1 MVENVKRLVRDL
13 YSELLARL
21 VLLINRSIEPP
32 PGQARHSFS
41 ILLLDSPGFQNPNLT
56 KESASL
62 LDLTYNYLQ
71 ERLQQ
76 FFFNS
81 LLETLGEKEKGLVKV
96 LTELSYLISQP
107 LTS

>member
-1 MVENVKRLVRDL
+1 MLENVKRLVQNL
-13 YSELLARL
+13 YSDLLARL
-21 VLLINRSIEPP
+21 VLLINRSIQPRAQV
-32 PGQARHSFS
+32 QAKPSFS

-56 KESASL
+56 NHSASL

-96 LTELSYLISQP
+96 LN
-107 LTS
+107 